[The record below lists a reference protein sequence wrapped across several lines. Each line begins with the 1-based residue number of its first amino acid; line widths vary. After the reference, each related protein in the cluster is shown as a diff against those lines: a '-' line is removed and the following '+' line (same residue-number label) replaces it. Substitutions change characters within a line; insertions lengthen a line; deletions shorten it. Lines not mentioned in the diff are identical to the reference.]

1 MAARS
6 IASLSLSFGLV
17 SIPVKVYSATESKS
31 SVGFN
36 LLHRGCGSRLKQQY
50 VCLRE
55 DVVVERADMVKG
67 YEFEKDHYVVFEP
80 DELKALEDAAEQTI
94 DIVAFMP
101 AGAIDPIYFDK
112 AYFLGPDKRGAKP
125 YNLLAEAMRH
135 TGTCALAKWTWK
147 GKQYM
152 VQVRPGDDGLVLQQL
167 LYADEVR
174 SMAELHVEQV
184 AVAPAELALA
194 EQLIS
199 QNAVDNYDP
208 TAYRDEEKQRI
219 LDAIDRKIAGKNIT
233 VSEEVVP
240 SKGGGEVIDLMAA
253 LRASLGGG
261 KRGAAAASAAAPAA
275 RKTAAKDSGKEVT
288 KESVKEAAREAA
300 KEAPKV
306 VAAKETAPRKTAR
319 RTANVEPIA
328 APARKTARK

>member
-6 IASLSLSFGLV
+6 IATLSLSFGLV

-31 SVGFN
+31 SIGFN
-36 LLHRGCGSRLKQQY
+36 LLHKGCGSRLKQQY

-55 DVVVERADMVKG
+55 DVVVERDQMVKG

-101 AGAIDPIYFDK
+101 AGAIDPIYYDK
-112 AYFLGPDKRGAKP
+112 AYYLGPDKRGAKP

-135 TGTCALAKWTWK
+135 TETCALAKWTWK

-152 VQVRPGDDGLVLQQL
+152 VQVRPGPDGLVLQQL

-174 SMAELHVEQV
+174 SMADLHVEQTTV
-184 AVAPAELALA
+184 SAAELSLA
-194 EQLIS
+194 EQLIG

-208 TAYRDEEKQRI
+208 AAYVDEEKQRI
-219 LDAIDRKIAGKNIT
+219 LAGIDKKIAGKKIT
-233 VSEEVVP
+233 VSEEAAQRHAG
-240 SKGGGEVIDLMAA
+240 GGGEVIDLMAA
-253 LRASLGGG
+253 LKASLGSG
-261 KRGAAAASAAAPAA
+261 KRTPAASAAASTRSAPAA
-275 RKTAAKDSGKEVT
+275 RKTAAKEAAPKET
-288 KESVKEAAREAA
+288 AKAAVKE
-300 KEAPKV
+300 P
-306 VAAKETAPRKTAR
+306 APRKTAR

-328 APARKTARK
+328 QAPARKTARK